1 VIRADG
7 PSKCLLNCAEKQFR
21 QMAERKIQSG
31 KASISKSAWTNVM
44 CQCQKNCP
52 RNRGREMVSWVGK
65 CQHGFISQMS
75 CLRWGCVISPPICRM
90 WAWCRAKWDFL
101 AATLLLIWLEIRP
114 IFYRYWKKK
123 TCEYVSTRLNERL
136 WKKPKRNVPLKCM
149 KDIHVVSMNFRK
161 ILLLFFSVQ

>member
-1 VIRADG
+1 MFIINIKINFQYEFLKKQEIKIKIFRPAYENIFDLKSHKYFVKGGIGKILFYTRPVFVYIFCMIFFDMIQFIFYFSIGVIRADG

-90 WAWCRAKWDFL
+90 
-101 AATLLLIWLEIRP
+101 
-114 IFYRYWKKK
+114 
-123 TCEYVSTRLNERL
+123 
-136 WKKPKRNVPLKCM
+136 
-149 KDIHVVSMNFRK
+149 
-161 ILLLFFSVQ
+161 

>member
-1 VIRADG
+1 MIRADG

-52 RNRGREMVSWVGK
+52 RNRGREMLSWVGK

-101 AATLLLIWLEIRP
+101 AVTLLLIWLEVRP
-114 IFYRYWKKK
+114 IFYRYWKKNMWICKHKIKWKVVKK
-123 TCEYVSTRLNERL
+123 TKT
-136 WKKPKRNVPLKCM
+136 KCSFKM
-149 KDIHVVSMNFRK
+149 YEGYSCR
-161 ILLLFFSVQ
+161 